1 MSMSNLP
8 WTSLNP
14 VVETLDV
21 RRSDDTD
28 DAAIC
33 LPSDLLAATPE
44 CAISCIHDFT
54 HTNYQEY
61 ACPFTSSLTYLC
73 TSTTSSGLTIGEG
86 AIQCLVS
93 RCSGADLTKT
103 AVYNICDTVPG
114 AIAKTASIIT
124 ATIQPAKT
132 ASTMAGPLPAT
143 IGNPMV
149 TQAVTSIV
157 MASGIPSIAV
167 PTTAPPIP
175 SDTTDISSSSIQT
188 VQSLPS
194 TTSSRS
200 NSSASAVAVA
210 DKGTPKSGLSTSA
223 IAGIG
228 IGAAFAT
235 LLILA
240 LIFWRCRRREKLQ
253 RRRSMRWSMHG
264 ARTPPPDYGSPPVL
278 PAIVKMPEES
288 FLSPAA
294 SNQRFYSTA
303 PDQEKR
309 RSFWRRS
316 IRPEDIGVAVSP
328 HMIEESSPA
337 SFSSQQSMTKLLP
350 KIPGKPPA
358 RASKGLWPAPLSLQ
372 TERSRRSSTYRP
384 ASDATIFDED
394 LEASA
399 TFHPPRLSEARDSV
413 SMSNPSK
420 KRERTY
426 PAPLQLNPIES
437 HTFPNPSKGK
447 EQSPADR
454 IPLTPTYDNGN
465 VVQSLPRDYPPSSW
479 RQTGKMDDL
488 VAPPPLSAL
497 PEEMSPSRPV
507 QPHMNVLRKKMPPR
521 IATKA
526 ARSEPALISSDPKPP
541 PHRKDS
547 TTTVATDI
555 EEDTTPEE
563 IEKQMEMVEKRK
575 PAAILISRSDD
586 VFDGP
591 RSPISN
597 LKYPT
602 IPRSAGL
609 SRHAESTPQRQ
620 RKLEVPLTPTR
631 PGPSRPSRDQL
642 VRNEASFMVTETTSS
657 DGQLSD
663 HSIEWPVPP
672 PPRTARDS
680 LKTGMSKLR
689 ENPSSA
695 NRGSSTAFTPQSMDH
710 VLKFGPRSSSLMLPS
725 GTTSTAKHSPV
736 STQKGDLFFKVEI

>member
-1 MSMSNLP
+1 MRNLP
-8 WTSLNP
+8 WTSPNP
-14 VVETLDV
+14 VVRTLDV

-28 DAAIC
+28 DEVIC

-44 CAISCIHDFT
+44 CAISCIQDFT

-86 AIQCLVS
+86 AIHCLVS
-93 RCSGADLTKT
+93 RCSGTDLTKT

-114 AIAKTASIIT
+114 AIAKTASVIT
-124 ATIQPAKT
+124 ATVQPATT
-132 ASTMAGPLPAT
+132 ASTMAASLPAT

-149 TQAVTSIV
+149 TQDVTSIV

-167 PTTAPPIP
+167 PTAAPPIP
-175 SDTTDISSSSIQT
+175 SDTTNISSSSIQT
-188 VQSLPS
+188 VQPSPS
-194 TTSSRS
+194 TTSSGS
-200 NSSASAVAVA
+200 NSSASAVAVT
-210 DKGTPKSGLSTSA
+210 DKGSPKSGLSSSE

-278 PAIVKMPEES
+278 PAIAKTPEES

-294 SNQRFYSTA
+294 LNRRFYSAA
-303 PDQEKR
+303 PVEEKR

-316 IRPEDIGVAVSP
+316 IKPEDIGVAVSP
-328 HMIEESSPA
+328 HVIENSSPA

-350 KIPGKPPA
+350 KIPEKLPT

-372 TERSRRSSTYRP
+372 TERSRRSLTYRP
-384 ASDATIFDED
+384 ASDATMFDED
-394 LEASA
+394 LEANV

-413 SMSNPSK
+413 SMSNPSR

-426 PAPLQLNPIES
+426 PAPLQLIPIDS
-437 HTFPNPSKGK
+437 HAFSSSSKGK
-447 EQSPADR
+447 EQSPAAR

-465 VVQSLPRDYPPSSW
+465 VVQSLPRNYPPSSW
-479 RQTGKMDDL
+479 RQTGQVDDI
-488 VAPPPLSAL
+488 VPPPPLSAL
-497 PEEMSPSRPV
+497 PEEMSPTRHV
-507 QPHMNVLRKKMPPR
+507 QPHMNVLRKKVPPR

-526 ARSEPALISSDPKPP
+526 GRSEPTLISSEPKPH

-547 TTTVATDI
+547 GTTVATDI

-563 IEKQMEMVEKRK
+563 IEKQMEMVEKPK
-575 PAAILISRSDD
+575 PAAILISSSDD

-597 LKYPT
+597 LKYPAIT
-602 IPRSAGL
+602 RSAGM

-642 VRNEASFMVTETTSS
+642 IRNEASFMVTETTSS
-657 DGQLSD
+657 DGYLSD
-663 HSIEWPVPP
+663 HPIEWPVPP
-672 PPRTARDS
+672 LPRPARDS

-695 NRGSSTAFTPQSMDH
+695 NRGSSKAFGPQSMDQ
-710 VLKFGPRSSSLMLPS
+710 VLKFGPRSSSLMPPS
-725 GTTSTAKHSPV
+725 GPTSKAELAPGTT
-736 STQKGDLFFKVEI
+736 QNGDLFFKVEM

>member
-1 MSMSNLP
+1 MRNLP
-8 WTSLNP
+8 WTSPNP
-14 VVETLDV
+14 VVRTLDV
-21 RRSDDTD
+21 RRSNDMDDE
-28 DAAIC
+28 AIC
-33 LPSDLLAATPE
+33 LPTHLLAATPE
-44 CAISCIHDFT
+44 CAISCIQDFT
-54 HTNYQEY
+54 HANYQEN

-93 RCSGADLTKT
+93 RCSGTDLTKT

-114 AIAKTASIIT
+114 AFPKTASVIT
-124 ATIQPAKT
+124 ATLQPAT
-132 ASTMAGPLPAT
+132 APSTMAAPLPAT

-149 TQAVTSIV
+149 TQDVTSIV

-167 PTTAPPIP
+167 PTEAPPTS
-175 SDTTDISSSSIQT
+175 SDTNIVSSSSIQT
-188 VQSLPS
+188 AQPLPS

-200 NSSASAVAVA
+200 NPSASAVAVA
-210 DKGTPKSGLSTSA
+210 DRGSPKSGLSSSE

-228 IGAAFAT
+228 VGAAFAT

-240 LIFWRCRRREKLQ
+240 LIFWRCRSREKLQ

-278 PAIVKMPEES
+278 PAIAKMPEES

-294 SNQRFYSTA
+294 SNQRFYSATPA
-303 PDQEKR
+303 EEKR

-316 IRPEDIGVAVSP
+316 IKPEDIGIAVSP
-328 HMIEESSPA
+328 HVVENSSPA

-350 KIPGKPPA
+350 KVPEKRPT

-372 TERSRRSSTYRP
+372 TERSRRSLTYRP
-384 ASDATIFDED
+384 ASDATVFDDD
-394 LEASA
+394 LEANV

-413 SMSNPSK
+413 SLSNPLR

-426 PAPLQLNPIES
+426 PAPLQLNSVDS
-437 HTFPNPSKGK
+437 HTFSSPSKGK
-447 EQSPADR
+447 GQSPAAR

-479 RQTGKMDDL
+479 RQTGQGDDIFPL
-488 VAPPPLSAL
+488 PPLSAL
-497 PEEMSPSRPV
+497 PEEMSPTRRA
-507 QPHMNVLRKKMPPR
+507 QPHKNVLRKKVPPR

-526 ARSEPALISSDPKPP
+526 TGGEPTLISSEPKPP

-547 TTTVATDI
+547 GTTVATDI

-563 IEKQMEMVEKRK
+563 IEKQVEMIEKPK
-575 PAAILISRSDD
+575 PAAILISGAED

-597 LKYPT
+597 LKYPA
-602 IPRSAGL
+602 IPRSAGM

-642 VRNEASFMVTETTSS
+642 VRNEASFMITETTSS
-657 DGQLSD
+657 DGYLSD

-672 PPRTARDS
+672 PPRPAHDS

-689 ENPSSA
+689 ENLSSA
-695 NRGSSTAFTPQSMDH
+695 NRGSSKAFGPQSMDQIM
-710 VLKFGPRSSSLMLPS
+710 KFGPRSRSMMPPPS
-725 GTTSTAKHSPV
+725 ASAKEKSAAGTIKT
-736 STQKGDLFFKVEI
+736 GDLFFKVEM